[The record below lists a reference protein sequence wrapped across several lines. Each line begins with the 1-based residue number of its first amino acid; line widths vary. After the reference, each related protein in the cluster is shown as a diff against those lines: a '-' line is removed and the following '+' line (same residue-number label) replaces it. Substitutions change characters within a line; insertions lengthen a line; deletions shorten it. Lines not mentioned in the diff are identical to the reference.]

1 MSDVSELSVVGLFG
15 CFDLPRTVSAWI
27 WPRLTSASFVLFDDD
42 DIVLGVG
49 MDKGDGRMA
58 GELDG
63 FGTVEIIVAAM
74 A

>member
-1 MSDVSELSVVGLFG
+1 MVGLFG
-15 CFDLPRTVSAWI
+15 CSDLPRTVSAWI

-42 DIVLGVG
+42 DVVLGVG
-49 MDKGDGRMA
+49 IDKGDGRMA

-63 FGTVEIIVAAM
+63 FGTVEIIVATM

>member
-27 WPRLTSASFVLFDDD
+27 WPRLTSAPFVLFDDD

-63 FGTVEIIVAAM
+63 FGTVEIFVAAM